1 MPARDIMLAVLVAAL
16 WGTNFAAIKISYE
29 CFTPFLQ
36 LAVRFTMAALPV
48 LFLVKP
54 PRTVSDW
61 RASFKIALFVW
72 ITQLSFLSL
81 GLYIGMPAGLTS
93 LLMQTQTI
101 FTLLISVGF
110 YGYRPRITELLGLTI
125 AFAGLS
131 AVCLSLTSH
140 VSFSGIAL
148 VFAASFSVSLGNF
161 IFKKEKPEASP
172 LTLVSWSC
180 IFPPLPMFAA
190 SLIFEGWPS
199 ICLSC
204 GNLTAKTCL
213 AILYTAA
220 LSTLV
225 ATTAY
230 MTLLKRH
237 DPAKVTPFALLIPV
251 FGLLSGYVLFDESLS
266 STQIIACAL
275 VLAGLTLN
283 QYKSRTKE
291 KGAPQPQNMI
301 PSQQETT

>member
-16 WGTNFAAIKISYE
+16 WGTNFAAIKVSYE

-36 LAVRFTMAALPV
+36 LAVRFTAAALPV
-48 LFLVKP
+48 LFFIKP
-54 PRTVSDW
+54 PRTAADW

-101 FTLLISVGF
+101 FTMLISVGV
-110 YGYRPRITELLGLTI
+110 YGYKPRFTELLGLTI

-131 AVCLSLTSH
+131 TVCLSLTSH
-140 VSFSGIAL
+140 VSFAGIAL

-172 LTLVSWSC
+172 FTLVSWSC

-190 SLIFEGWPS
+190 SLLFEGWPS

-204 GNLTAKTCL
+204 GSLTTKTCF

-251 FGLLSGYVLFDESLS
+251 FGLLSGYLLFNESLS
-266 STQIIACAL
+266 TVQIIACAF

-283 QYKSRTKE
+283 QYKGRRKE
-291 KGAPQPQNMI
+291 KA
-301 PSQQETT
+301 PSQQEAA